1 MDMGTRRRAV
11 WMSVVIC
18 ILSSIASVHLQASS
32 REYFVAVGQK
42 VTLTCDRNTPG
53 WTQHDNPNIRSI
65 TWRRGEGSG
74 ATEIDL
80 TNSREARITF
90 TKDVN
95 QHSASIRIANV
106 QHSDAGFYSCLVERE
121 FGTESLKMEIITMEV
136 SAYPSRSVTEGATV
150 TLKCDISNSAYV
162 QSIVWTHGRIE
173 MNKGNSV
180 LTLHKVKRCQEG
192 AWTCGVKPQ
201 TDQASAS
208 LDLKVSSQNVC
219 EVKEPAPR
227 KYFVSV
233 GQTAILPC
241 VESDPEFKWK
251 DHPSSDRAV
260 IWKWERQG
268 SGSPTIV
275 QYPKQT
281 GQWTRDVSKN
291 TAIPLVY
298 RITALESAFDQD
310 NFSIQISNVQ
320 YSDAGLYICHFAG
333 YFRTSSLTREL
344 ITMQVSAN
352 PPSSVKEGEN
362 VTLTCLIS
370 NSAYGT
376 GLVWYHGDTYIHQGN
391 RLTLNKVKR
400 IQQGEWKCVLQSQH
414 SRPLASYK
422 LEFTSTGSEVRKAPA
437 VKKYFIHEG
446 GEVTLSCDE
455 SDPGFKWRDR
465 SQLARAVTW
474 KWRSHGTTQ
483 GYDQKIQNPLQSSD
497 SKDQFPLTLSTVTF
511 SRGGVYTCEFTG
523 YYRTGTLTMELI
535 TIKVSA
541 NPSRSVTE
549 GETVTLTC
557 LILNRGFRSGPFWY
571 HSDTYIDRGK
581 SLTLKKVKRSQQGE
595 WKCFLHDH
603 HHIPF
608 SSYKLEF
615 TSTGSDVGQ
624 APAVKKYFIHEGG
637 EVSLSCDESD
647 PGFKWRDHSQLAR
660 AVTWKWRLHDGTTN
674 GSDQT
679 LQNPPQSSDYE
690 DQFPLK
696 LSQVTLSHGGL
707 YTCEFTGYYRTGTL
721 TMELVTM
728 KVSSNTSD
736 TVAEGESISLTC
748 QLSNDSYAHMVRWIH
763 NGIEISHQSSIVL
776 VKVNAAHSGLLKCAV
791 KRESGEISEVAYN
804 VNVLKNDSEHQTI
817 RNYAAQIG
825 EGITLPCNESDP
837 GFVWR
842 SSSTESRSVTCRSGG
857 PWERRPSL
865 ASPGDL
871 GCFFRTQL

>member
-535 TIKVSA
+535 TIKV
-541 NPSRSVTE
+541 
-549 GETVTLTC
+549 
-557 LILNRGFRSGPFWY
+557 
-571 HSDTYIDRGK
+571 
-581 SLTLKKVKRSQQGE
+581 
-595 WKCFLHDH
+595 
-603 HHIPF
+603 
-608 SSYKLEF
+608 
-615 TSTGSDVGQ
+615 
-624 APAVKKYFIHEGG
+624 
-637 EVSLSCDESD
+637 LSN
-647 PGFKWRDHSQLAR
+647 A
-660 AVTWKWRLHDGTTN
+660 
-674 GSDQT
+674 
-679 LQNPPQSSDYE
+679 
-690 DQFPLK
+690 
-696 LSQVTLSHGGL
+696 
-707 YTCEFTGYYRTGTL
+707 
-721 TMELVTM
+721 
-728 KVSSNTSD
+728 SN

-804 VNVLKNDSEHQTI
+804 VNVLKNDSEHQAT
-817 RNYAAQIG
+817 RNYASQIG

-842 SSSTESRSVTCRSGG
+842 SSSNESRSVTWYWRPRGDSTVRTILAAHPAGPHAAFSSHLNSNVNILSSAFDDDDFSLTISVVNDDAGGVYTCQVEGYFRSWRLEMELITSQVPG
-857 PWERRPSL
+857 
-865 ASPGDL
+865 ASPYVLVAVGVVLAVLLSAGAAVVAVL
-871 GCFFRTQL
+871 GYRRRKLNAAESQPEQDSAYQGLNLQSMMRDGPDPQRGSDYEVLESPSVTNNDASRQEREGHYQALKLQRKEAEDEYDNLNV